1 VPRAL
6 ASLLVLLLLTAAC
19 TGEEPAARTS
29 PAPEDPVA
37 ADEPTAEPEPEP
49 RTCRV
54 DALEDQAVVDL
65 RGPDPVTTSH
75 ELSRRTH
82 RCADT
87 VVVAADDP
95 WAAALAVSVAIAE
108 DAPLLLT
115 TADDHSTTQAILDD
129 LEPDDVLTVGLT
141 EDGTAPTAFE
151 GATPVV
157 ASDTLLAAEEPA
169 GDAPEDGPAAPDAD
183 GSAGDA
189 PEDGPAG
196 DAPEDGPAAPEEDD
210 TNGTSADD
218 AGAGPA
224 VPTMALGVLVH
235 LGADRAHAVAID
247 DDESRA
253 AALASNGGT
262 TPLLP
267 IPNDD
272 ESLVALAAELP
283 ATLRVEVVA
292 ADDEEATALANRLVD
307 VGVDAEVAAGPRWDD
322 RATGT
327 VWLVDP
333 RDGATAAA
341 AAATAAGRDETLL
354 PIDGRDLRAGRD
366 RTARLLDAD
375 PARTVLVGD
384 VTEHA
389 DWQLPTLLEGPRLPT
404 GGLTLF
410 ESERIVALYGTPSST
425 ALGALGEQDLDA
437 AVARAREIAE
447 PYGADGREV
456 VPAFEMIVTIASAE
470 AGDQRDY
477 SRRLDPGSF
486 RPWIDRA
493 AEEGFYVILDLQ
505 PGRTDFLTQAREYE
519 ELLLEPHVGLALDPE
534 WRLEDD
540 QVHLRQIGSVDA
552 AEVQEVADWL
562 AALVREHHLPQKLL
576 VLHQF
581 RHSMLPDRDEVVAP
595 PELAVVVHMDGQGPI
610 GTKYE
615 TYDAITRGAEDR
627 WWWGWKNFYD
637 EDQPTPT
644 PQQVLDLDP
653 LPVFVS
659 YQ

>member
-6 ASLLVLLLLTAAC
+6 ASLLVLLLLTTAC

-29 PAPEDPVA
+29 PAPEEPVA

-49 RTCRV
+49 RSCRV
-54 DALEDQAVVDL
+54 DALEDEAVVHL
-65 RGPDPVTTSH
+65 RGPDPVATSH

-87 VVVAADDP
+87 VVIAADDA
-95 WAAALAVSVAIAE
+95 WAAALAVSVAIDA

-115 TADDHSTTQAILDD
+115 TADDHSPTQAVLDD
-129 LEPDDVLTVGLT
+129 LEPDDVLTVGLG
-141 EDGTAPTAFE
+141 EDGIAPTAFE

-157 ASDTLLAAEEPA
+157 ASADTLLAAEEPT
-169 GDAPEDGPAAPDAD
+169 GDAPEDEPV
-183 GSAGDA
+183 GDA
-189 PEDGPAG
+189 PEDEPPAP
-196 DAPEDGPAAPEEDD
+196 DDEDGTDD
-210 TNGTSADD
+210 TSAGQ
-218 AGAGPA
+218 AETGPP
-224 VPTMALGVLVH
+224 VTTIALGVLEH
-235 LGADRAHAVAID
+235 LGADRAYAVAID
-247 DDESRA
+247 DDESRT
-253 AALASNGGT
+253 AALGSNGGS

-292 ADDEEATALANRLVD
+292 ADDEEATALADRLVD
-307 VGVDAEVAAGPRWDD
+307 VGVDAEAAAGPRWDD

-341 AAATAAGRDETLL
+341 AAATAAGRGETLL
-354 PIDGRDLRAGRD
+354 PIDGRDLRAGRA

-404 GGLTLF
+404 GGLKLF
-410 ESERIVALYGTPSST
+410 ESERVVALYGTPTST

-437 AVARAREIAE
+437 AVARAREVAE

-470 AGDQRDY
+470 AGDQGDY
-477 SRRLDPGSF
+477 SRRLDPDSF

-581 RHSMLPDRDEVVAP
+581 RFSMLPDRDDIVAP